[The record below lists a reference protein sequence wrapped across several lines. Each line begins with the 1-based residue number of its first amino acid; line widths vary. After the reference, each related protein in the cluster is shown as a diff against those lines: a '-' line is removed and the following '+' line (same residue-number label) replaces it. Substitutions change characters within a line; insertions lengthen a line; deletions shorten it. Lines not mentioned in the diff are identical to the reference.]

1 MMYYER
7 AHSYLVGKA
16 AIKNALPKNSA
27 ITKYHQNLNNKNM
40 RKAEFKV
47 PQDIVVEFC
56 QELTD
61 HSLTN
66 EVTGTTDENEIIV
79 EVSYDKE
86 KSKEV
91 DELETHLAN
100 LCEELEDE
108 E

>member
-1 MMYYER
+1 
-7 AHSYLVGKA
+7 
-16 AIKNALPKNSA
+16 
-27 ITKYHQNLNNKNM
+27 M

-66 EVTGTTDENEIIV
+66 EIIGTTENDEIII
-79 EVSYDKE
+79 EVGYDKE
-86 KSKEV
+86 ESKEV
-91 DELETHLAN
+91 DELEIHLES
-100 LCEELEDE
+100 LCEELEENE